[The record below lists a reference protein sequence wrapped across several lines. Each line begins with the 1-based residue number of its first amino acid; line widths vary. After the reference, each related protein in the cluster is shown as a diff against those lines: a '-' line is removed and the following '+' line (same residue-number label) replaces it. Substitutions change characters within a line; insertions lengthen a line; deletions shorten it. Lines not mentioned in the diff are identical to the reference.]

1 MKKLFLVAL
10 MVTLGVLCF
19 ATVSMA
25 ENKGFDVYLD
35 YSQTSA
41 EDLDVDFL
49 TVGMDYQINGF
60 IVGGLYSTS
69 TRIDPDLEDI
79 SISPLMVYAGY
90 DFVKD
95 DNFVLG
101 LVGSFLDFSIDSSDY
116 DYEDDSYYYDH
127 ELDITSLGIGL
138 RAEGNWDRFKASL
151 LYLYGIDNNVD
162 VPGNDEDD
170 FDDFD
175 FNFTQLKC
183 SYFFNDLVGISAV
196 YRNYELESDSLDG
209 FGIGV
214 DFKF

>member
-60 IVGGLYSTS
+60 IVGGFYSTS
-69 TRIDPDLEDI
+69 TKIDPDIEDL

-95 DNFVLG
+95 DKYVLG
-101 LVGSFLDFSIDSSDY
+101 LVGSYMNFSFDRSDY
-116 DYEDDSYYYDH
+116 DFEDDSY
-127 ELDITSLGIGL
+127 
-138 RAEGNWDRFKASL
+138 
-151 LYLYGIDNNVD
+151 
-162 VPGNDEDD
+162 
-170 FDDFD
+170 
-175 FNFTQLKC
+175 
-183 SYFFNDLVGISAV
+183 
-196 YRNYELESDSLDG
+196 
-209 FGIGV
+209 
-214 DFKF
+214 